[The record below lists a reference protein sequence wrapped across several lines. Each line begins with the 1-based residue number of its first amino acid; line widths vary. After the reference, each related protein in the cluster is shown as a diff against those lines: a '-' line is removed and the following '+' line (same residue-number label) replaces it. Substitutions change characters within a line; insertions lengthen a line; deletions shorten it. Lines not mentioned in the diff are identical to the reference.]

1 MIRSW
6 FPMEANMDVQKQKS
20 AMPKAMDLS
29 SFLLFEASGDSE
41 ADQNYPYPSLAMAE
55 DDAQSCSYDSTD
67 IPNAD
72 DDELHDIDDQGDSVD
87 QAYSHGDD
95 DDDEDEEEEDEE
107 EECSSVYHQ
116 RWGGGEHNNI
126 GMPLPLMGHQ
136 LKSTVSVDSTKEYE
150 LLNEVEKSRLFW
162 ETCLAS

>member
-1 MIRSW
+1 
-6 FPMEANMDVQKQKS
+6 MEANMDVQKQKN
-20 AMPKAMDLS
+20 AMPKAMDVS

-41 ADQNYPYPSLAMAE
+41 ADQNYPDPSLAMAE
-55 DDAQSCSYDSTD
+55 DDAQSF
-67 IPNAD
+67 
-72 DDELHDIDDQGDSVD
+72 
-87 QAYSHGDD
+87 
-95 DDDEDEEEEDEE
+95 
-107 EECSSVYHQ
+107 YHQ

-126 GMPLPLMGHQ
+126 GMPLPLMGRQ